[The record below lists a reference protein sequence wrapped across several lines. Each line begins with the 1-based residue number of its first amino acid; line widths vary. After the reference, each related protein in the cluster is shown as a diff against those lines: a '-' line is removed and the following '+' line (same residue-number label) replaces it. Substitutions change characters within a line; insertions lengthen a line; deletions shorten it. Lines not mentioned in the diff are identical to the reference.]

1 MNPGN
6 LIPRWFNV
14 IVAITGMLTA
24 SSYRW
29 EVAHDARA
37 EHYSR
42 DGCGARSG
50 GDVCYY
56 TVHHTRKCPY

>member
-29 EVAHDARA
+29 EVAHDAR
-37 EHYSR
+37 HWTPFSYPIH
-42 DGCGARSG
+42 G
-50 GDVCYY
+50 YKY
-56 TVHHTRKCPY
+56 FHTRANR